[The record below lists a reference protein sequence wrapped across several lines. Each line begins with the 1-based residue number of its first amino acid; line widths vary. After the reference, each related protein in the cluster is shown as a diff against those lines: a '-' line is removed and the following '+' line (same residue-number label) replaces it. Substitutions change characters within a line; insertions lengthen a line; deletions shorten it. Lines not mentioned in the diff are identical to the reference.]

1 MEAIRAAIIDQRSKA
16 INDDEFIRQLNTLI
30 QDHGEV
36 VCPIILNIIANIDI
50 TQNTAKKYW
59 NDIQNHRL
67 QLMQTLGRAVTLTTA
82 TSDYLQCYTNFLHT
96 SCLVDAEAFERAVS
110 GTIHDNLT
118 GLFNR
123 PYFNE
128 TYELQ
133 IALARRYHM
142 DLSILFLDIDDF
154 KDVNDTYGHKAGD
167 YALQKIAEIIQTS
180 KRESDI
186 AARYG
191 GEEFV
196 MLLPNTNCSEAA
208 VLAERIRAEVDTTLI
223 MCNDMPIHLTISGGL
238 ASFPLNADNPK
249 DLLFMADSAVYLA
262 KGSGKNTISQFRE
275 EQRRYL
281 RMKIRRPILCK
292 ELGFDET
299 RVYSGVSRNIGLG
312 GILMENDRPLS
323 LGSTHTM
330 RISMQNNGEDGR
342 NLLLIGKVVRVENGK
357 GDTFDIGFQFSFNEM
372 ARTAH
377 SQIASLLKGTA
388 FAQLNFLDHEPVNN

>member
-1 MEAIRAAIIDQRSKA
+1 MEAIRAAIIDQRSNA
-16 INDDEFIRQLNTLI
+16 ISDDEFIHYLNTLI
-30 QDHGEV
+30 QDHGDV
-36 VCPIILNIIANIDI
+36 VCPVIFDILANIDL
-50 TQNTAKKYW
+50 TRNAAKKYW
-59 NDIQNHRL
+59 SDIQNHRL
-67 QLMQTLGRAVTLTTA
+67 QLTQMLGRPVTLTTA
-82 TSDYLQCYTNFLHT
+82 ISDYLQCYTNFLHT

-128 TYELQ
+128 TYDQQ
-133 IALARRYHM
+133 IALARRYHT
-142 DLSILFLDIDDF
+142 DLSVLFLDIDDF
-154 KDVNDTYGHKAGD
+154 KEINDTFGHQAGD
-167 YALQKIAEIIQTS
+167 YALQRVAEIIKHS

-196 MLLPNTNCSEAA
+196 LLMPNTSCADAA
-208 VLAERIRAEVDTTLI
+208 ILGERIRAQVDASSLSF
-223 MCNDMPIHLTISGGL
+223 NGSDFHLTISGGL

-281 RMKIRRPILCK
+281 RVKISRPILFK

-299 RVYSGVSRNIGLG
+299 HVFSGMSKNIGLG
-312 GILMENDRPLS
+312 GILLENSTPLPIGSMHEMRITMNGMENND
-323 LGSTHTM
+323 
-330 RISMQNNGEDGR
+330 QQ
-342 NLLLIGKVVRVENGK
+342 LLLIGKVVRIENRRNERFG
-357 GDTFDIGFQFSFNEM
+357 IGFQFSFKEM
-372 ARTAH
+372 AREAS
-377 SQIASLLKGTA
+377 SQIA
-388 FAQLNFLDHEPVNN
+388 NFLKNYPLTQRHFHNEKQLSH